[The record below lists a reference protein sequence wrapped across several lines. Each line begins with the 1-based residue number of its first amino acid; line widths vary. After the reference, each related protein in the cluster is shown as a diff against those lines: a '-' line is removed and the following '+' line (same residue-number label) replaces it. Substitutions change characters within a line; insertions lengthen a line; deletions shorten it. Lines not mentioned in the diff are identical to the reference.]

1 MAFEQEGFFIVPHPW
16 DLGFR
21 SHPKDLTNFVD
32 LHVINQGAGT
42 ENPTNSD
49 PQGATPVGG
58 NSVKN
63 IEQWILSET
72 QFFDLHLNDNNISH
86 NFRMSTVLQDFVV

>member
-1 MAFEQEGFFIVPHPW
+1 MAFEQEGFFIVPHLW

-32 LHVINQGAGT
+32 LYVNQGAGT

-49 PQGATPVGG
+49 PQGATSVGV
-58 NSVKN
+58 NSIKN

-72 QFFDLHLNDNNISH
+72 QYLWFTSQ
-86 NFRMSTVLQDFVV
+86 R